1 MKTTK
6 RIRLEDYLFLE
17 IERIINDDNSIEKHF
32 YLRDNENKVCQE
44 LAVLKDFTW
53 SSHHPMA
60 LNNFFK
66 IVKKYPLPIMNN
78 MDKGL
83 DFEHEISI
91 QTRFN
96 CFKRTFKIRVTRL
109 ATQTTRNTR
118 NAIQNIS
125 NSWRS

>member
-17 IERIINDDNSIEKHF
+17 IERIINEDNSIEKHF

-44 LAVLKDFTW
+44 LAVLKDFKW

-118 NAIQNIS
+118 NAIRNIS
-125 NSWRS
+125 HSWRS